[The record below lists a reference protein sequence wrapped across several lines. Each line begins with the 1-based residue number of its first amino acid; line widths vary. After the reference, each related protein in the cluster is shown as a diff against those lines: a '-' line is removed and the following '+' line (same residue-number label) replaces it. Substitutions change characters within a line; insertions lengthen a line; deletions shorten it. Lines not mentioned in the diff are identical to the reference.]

1 MSKYR
6 QIKKRVYEILG
17 PAAPGDTLSLA
28 VDIFVCVLVL
38 LSSVTVVC
46 SVCRWSSYPRDSRI

>member
-28 VDIFVCVLVL
+28 VDIFVCALVL
-38 LSSVTVVC
+38 LSSVAVVC
-46 SVCRWSSYPRDSRI
+46 SVCR